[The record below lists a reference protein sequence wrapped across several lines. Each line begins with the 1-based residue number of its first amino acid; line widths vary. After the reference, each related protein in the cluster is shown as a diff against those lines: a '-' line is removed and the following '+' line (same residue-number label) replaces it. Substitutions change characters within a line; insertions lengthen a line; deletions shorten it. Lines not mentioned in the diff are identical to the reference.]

1 MALNEHMQAARTD
14 VNPRTAAGAQ
24 VGRAQSEVGTK
35 WLPIAEPVGD
45 PRQVRQAIL
54 EGEPVFTACRRFTVY
69 RLAGGLMGVDRLRG
83 ANAHWLHLES
93 AGSREPSSQ
102 PEVLL
107 AAFVPRVV
115 DTRPLEVGQ
124 RPQGPSDLQFWQ
136 YPAATERQAFE
147 NHLKT
152 ELGSNVDKARRLV
165 HTYLGLPWATYIDKQ
180 QVPEQVVR
188 LCRSQIVGMAALAT
202 LLGYELRVHTVCQ
215 HIYWRRLA
223 DTFRLL
229 GISCLHL
236 SHDEQTIDPGHEG
249 WPFTVHSW
257 PLFAPNI
264 EVEDRRVGLC
274 IGQPLEKK
282 RYLASFIGAHMP
294 HYRSEARLRLAKAAQ
309 RGERSDILVEVGTQW
324 HFEKLVYQEQAQH
337 AAIARADTI
346 RAAVDTQHYNEVLSD
361 SVFSLCP
368 EGAGPNT
375 LRLWESLAVG
385 AIPVIL
391 HSGWRPPALGA
402 TGGRSPLHECCVF
415 WPIDQVSMLWN
426 ALDSIQP
433 AQRAAMQARAMS
445 LYQHARQLTAWSP
458 VLCSSVKSSRSASN
472 LKNDKETVKP

>member
-1 MALNEHMQAARTD
+1 MALSKHMQAARTD
-14 VNPRTAAGAQ
+14 ANPHTAAPAH
-24 VGRAQSEVGTK
+24 VGRAQSEVSTK
-35 WLPIAEPVGD
+35 RLPVAEPVGD
-45 PRQVRQAIL
+45 PRKVRQAML
-54 EGEPVFTACRRFTVY
+54 EGEPVFTVCRRFTVY
-69 RLAGGLMGVDRLRG
+69 RLAGGLMSVDRLR
-83 ANAHWLHLES
+83 AADAHWLHLEPIG
-93 AGSREPSSQ
+93 AREPSSQ

-115 DTRPLEVGQ
+115 DTRPLGVGQ
-124 RPQGPSDLQFWQ
+124 RSQGPSDLQFWQ

-147 NHLKT
+147 NHLNT

-188 LCRSQIVGMAALAT
+188 LCRSHIVGMAALAT

-215 HIYWRRLA
+215 HIYWRRLV
-223 DTFRLL
+223 DTFCLV

-274 IGQPLEKK
+274 IGQPLENK

-309 RGERSDILVEVGTQW
+309 LGARSDILVEVGTQW

-337 AAIARADTI
+337 AAIARADTL
-346 RAAVDTQHYNEVLSD
+346 RAAVDVQHYNEVLSN

-385 AIPVIL
+385 AIPVVV

-402 TGGRSPLHECCVF
+402 PEGKSPLHECCVF

-433 AQRAAMQARAMS
+433 AQRTAMQARAIS

-458 VLCSSVKSSRSASN
+458 VPSSARYRQSLSSSVKS
-472 LKNDKETVKP
+472 

>member
-1 MALNEHMQAARTD
+1 MALEEHRQDAGTD
-14 VNPRTAAGAQ
+14 TQPRTARPIQA
-24 VGRAQSEVGTK
+24 GRAQ
-35 WLPIAEPVGD
+35 AEFSTNRLLLAGPVGD
-45 PRQVRQAIL
+45 PRKVQQAIL
-54 EGEPVFTACRRFTVY
+54 EGEPAFTACRRFTVY
-69 RLAGGLMGVDRLRG
+69 RLAGGLMSVDRLR
-83 ANAHWLHLES
+83 AADARWLHLDS
-93 AGSREPSSQ
+93 ADARDPSSR

-107 AAFVPRVV
+107 AAFVPRVAN
-115 DTRPLEVGQ
+115 TRPIRIGQ
-124 RPQGPSDLQFWQ
+124 RPQSPSDLQFWQ
-136 YPAATERQAFE
+136 YPAATERQSFE
-147 NHLKT
+147 NHLNT
-152 ELGSNVDKARRLV
+152 EFGSNVDKSRRLV

-188 LCRSQIVGMAALAT
+188 LCRSQIVGMAALAK

-215 HIYWRRLA
+215 HIYWRRLI
-223 DTFRLL
+223 DTFRLV

-236 SHDEQTIDPGHEG
+236 SHDEQTIDPGNEG

-264 EVEDRRVGLC
+264 EVEDRRVGLV

-294 HYRSEARLRLAKAAQ
+294 HYRSEVRLRLAKVAQ
-309 RGERSDILVEVGTQW
+309 MGARSDILVEVGKEW

-337 AAIARADTI
+337 EALSRADNMRTM
-346 RAAVDTQHYNEVLSD
+346 VDVRHYNEVLSD

-402 TGGRSPLHECCVF
+402 LEGRSQLHECCVF

-433 AQRAAMQARAMS
+433 AQRTAMQARAIS

-458 VLCSSVKSSRSASN
+458 VPSSVPTRRMQAVSQ
-472 LKNDKETVKP
+472 TQHPP